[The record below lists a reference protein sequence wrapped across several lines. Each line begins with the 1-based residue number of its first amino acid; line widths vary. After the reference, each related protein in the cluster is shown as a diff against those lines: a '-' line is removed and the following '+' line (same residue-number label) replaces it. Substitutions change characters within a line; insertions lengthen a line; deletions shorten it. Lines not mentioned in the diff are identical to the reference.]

1 MTNLKSLDIKSIIVT
16 ITISTVVGLII
27 GYLGVTFS
35 RSFQTEQDFHKD
47 TKPSNIEEYNDY
59 VCHELNTL
67 KRPIIIVGYSETTD
81 LILRDGNGT
90 LHYYSQSGITNAIY
104 NTYAKGD
111 TINGKG
117 TNIESPDVLIMDAVV
132 GDYSYEELAR
142 KIRLSKN

>member
-1 MTNLKSLDIKSIIVT
+1 MKKI
-16 ITISTVVGLII
+16 LII
-27 GYLGVTFS
+27 GAIALFLMAGNAYMGFTMGTIYQVDK
-35 RSFQTEQDFHKD
+35 DFRKVAS
-47 TKPSNIEEYNDY
+47 PQNIDEYNEY

-67 KRPIIIVGYSETTD
+67 KRPIIVVGYSAMYD
-81 LILRDGNGT
+81 IIVKDGNGT
-90 LHYYSQSGITNAIY
+90 LHYYSQSGITNALH

-142 KIRLSKN
+142 KIKLSKN